1 MLYKWFEKLCW
12 AQQVIEEHDIIK
24 NLNLSWT
31 RSIRN
36 LVHISMYFL
45 RWLSKWKLWP
55 TCWSYQL
62 ICIFTPI
69 SHVSQLKH
77 VINPNVIRGA
87 WVACSTS
94 SSSSLNTNVGWHK
107 WDSEFLMLQ
116 KSQDMNTI
124 GKQLFILHQITWK
137 PHENNYSYFTNPN
150 RPKIPKSHESKNADN
165 TKNKK
170 KRNQPRVL
178 MIEAMLL
185 MMITMIMGRN
195 RCWMVK
201 SLEKE
206 NKDKANEI
214 GFSRVKP

>member
-1 MLYKWFEKLCW
+1 MRK
-12 AQQVIEEHDIIK
+12 EHQLFIHISYYPMAK
-24 NLNLSWT
+24 NL
-31 RSIRN
+31 I
-36 LVHISMYFL
+36 HI
-45 RWLSKWKLWP
+45 
-55 TCWSYQL
+55 
-62 ICIFTPI
+62 
-69 SHVSQLKH
+69 H
-77 VINPNVIRGA
+77 
-87 WVACSTS
+87 
-94 SSSSLNTNVGWHK
+94 TNF
-107 WDSEFLMLQ
+107 EFLMLQ

-137 PHENNYSYFTNPN
+137 PHKSNYSYFTNPN